1 MRMSEYGGMDMVKRL
16 RILRNTLGL
25 TQEEFGRRLGVTN
38 AAICRLEAG
47 GNHLTEQMI
56 KSICREYHVR
66 REWLLDGSGDMF
78 RWEKDDLKE
87 RLDQVLQNQGDLARR
102 VFRAF
107 TEMSDEEWRALERF
121 IDRLSG
127 NGGA

>member
-1 MRMSEYGGMDMVKRL
+1 
-16 RILRNTLGL
+16 
-25 TQEEFGRRLGVTN
+25 
-38 AAICRLEAG
+38 
-47 GNHLTEQMI
+47 
-56 KSICREYHVR
+56 
-66 REWLLDGSGDMF
+66 MF

-127 NGGA
+127 NGRA

>member
-1 MRMSEYGGMDMVKRL
+1 MVKRL
-16 RILRNTLGL
+16 RVLRDTLGL

-47 GNHLTEQMI
+47 GNKLTEQMI

-66 REWLLDGSGDMF
+66 REWLLDGTGDMF

-87 RLDQVLQNQGDLARR
+87 RMDQVLQNQGDLAWR

-107 TEMSDEEWRALERF
+107 TEMNDEEWRALECF
-121 IDRLSG
+121 IDRLSSDSK
-127 NGGA
+127 A